1 MECVKRTTLMSVLFA
16 NYIRCSSPQVRE
28 DVPVGFVVGAISA
41 KDSVDAENLISNSDG
56 LHITYTLTSLTSDVI
71 EDAFEMD
78 RNTGSL
84 VVARSLDRE
93 QQSEYRLEI
102 RALDTTASNNPQ
114 SSAVTVKVEIAD
126 VNDNSPTWMDDPI
139 TINIIE
145 NTAIGSAVYNFTAF
159 DADAG
164 SNGDIQYK
172 LLKQMPTAATETF
185 AVDPLT
191 GTLSLLTSVDYEQL
205 TEFQLVVEA
214 TDQSHNA
221 TERLSTSVTAR
232 VLIVDANDNAPVF
245 VSPGAP
251 DSVIQLSDATLVGQM
266 VTHIVAVDSDSGEN
280 GRVTYAL
287 LSGNEDEYFSIDV
300 NTGFVEL
307 LRPLASVSEMVRHH
321 RYTNSALTNGKYTLM
336 ISASDN
342 GVPVP
347 RETRI
352 SLQIVVQ
359 GSSSN
364 PPRFLEPVYYANI
377 SENIATE
384 NFVVR
389 VSAKNF
395 QPENGKYLVYIN
407 RFSFIQ
413 ASQIGLLYCKTLFNF
428 T

>member
-1 MECVKRTTLMSVLFA
+1 MECVKRTTIISDLFLLIIYVVVL
-16 NYIRCSSPQVRE
+16 SQVRE
-28 DVPVGFVVGAISA
+28 DVPIGFVVGAISA

-71 EDAFEMD
+71 EDAFDMD

-114 SSAVTVKVEIAD
+114 SSAVTVKVEIVD
-126 VNDNSPTWMDDPI
+126 VNDNPPTWMDDPI
-139 TINIIE
+139 IINIVE
-145 NTAIGSAVYNFTAF
+145 NTAIGTAVYNFTAF
-159 DADAG
+159 DSDAG

-191 GTLSLLTSVDYEQL
+191 GTLSLLTPVDYEQL
-205 TEFQLVVEA
+205 TEYQLVVEA
-214 TDQSHNA
+214 IDQSHNV

-251 DSVIQLSDATLVGQM
+251 DSLIQLSDASLVGQM

-287 LSGNEDEYFSIDV
+287 LSGNEDEFFSIDV
-300 NTGFVEL
+300 NSGFVEL
-307 LRPLASVSEMVRHH
+307 LKPLASMSEMVRHH
-321 RYTNSALTNGKYTLM
+321 RYGNSALTNGKYTLM

-395 QPENGKYLVYIN
+395 QPENSEYI
-407 RFSFIQ
+407 FHYVIYDF
-413 ASQIGLLYCKTLFNF
+413 F
-428 T
+428 TIPIYDIVSWEADF